1 MRIKLIKSP
10 HLGQN
15 SMLCH
20 TAARTFELSVGSS
33 KDVSDIEGHTLS
45 HLWPGCFEIVA
56 LTTPA
61 DERRSA
67 PRAPA
72 KEPASIEDLASIEAT
87 KMVTKYPNKQLG
99 LR

>member
-10 HLGQN
+10 HLGQK
-15 SMLCH
+15 SLLCH
-20 TAARTFELSVGSS
+20 TAARTFDLSLGES
-33 KDVSDIEGHTLS
+33 KDVSDVEGHTLS

-56 LTTPA
+56 LTIPA
-61 DERRSA
+61 DERRST

-72 KEPASIEDLASIEAT
+72 KEPGSFEEQASIEAA